1 MSLQDCSYGDVVH
14 QFEKRCKKSL
24 VAKKK
29 QLNNMVVTEEVLC
42 YEHEEN

>member
-24 VAKKK
+24 VAKKTAK
-29 QLNNMVVTEEVLC
+29 QYGGDGGSLVL
-42 YEHEEN
+42 